1 MIYSTKG
8 LSGQQREPVRWMG
21 DSLKRLRDFPD
32 EVRSEIG
39 QALYMAEIGRT
50 HPAASPMQ
58 GLPAVE
64 IVSDHRGDTYR
75 AVYTTRFKGLI
86 YVLHCFQK
94 KSKTGIKTPQRDLDL
109 IRRRLAEAN
118 EHFRRMEDR

>member
-1 MIYSTKG
+1 MIYSSKG
-8 LSGQQREPVRWMG
+8 LGGQQRKPVRWMG

-50 HPAASPMQ
+50 HSAAKPMQ

-75 AVYTTRFKGLI
+75 GIYTTRFKGFI

-94 KSKTGIKTPQRDLDL
+94 KSTTGIKTPQCDLDL
-109 IRRRLAEAN
+109 T
-118 EHFRRMEDR
+118 